1 MRYRLLSNST
11 EACLLAVRETLIF
24 HSSLLIGRR
33 LLPITRRRRR
43 RCSLSSSSPPPSSS
57 GRPWHLLSFHTSAS
71 PQGRYIP
78 LTDVEK
84 YSVTDMEN
92 FEQLSSDDSENEV
105 EDGKNVAHLQK
116 AEKQYLVVNFYV
128 LVDVEDPKLEVAR
141 HSSFMEVELYHHL
154 LYFGW
159 GHIDNI
165 TSFLLDENC
174 ACITSAYTQ
183 LDS

>member
-1 MRYRLLSNST
+1 
-11 EACLLAVRETLIF
+11 
-24 HSSLLIGRR
+24 
-33 LLPITRRRRR
+33 
-43 RCSLSSSSPPPSSS
+43 
-57 GRPWHLLSFHTSAS
+57 
-71 PQGRYIP
+71 
-78 LTDVEK
+78 
-84 YSVTDMEN
+84 MEN